1 MCDHIFKVLLTNDYI
16 RILDH
21 HVKPSIKGQMYCNLH
36 DSFEHSIESC
46 NMFHQIVQS
55 AIDKGRLKFLKTHVY
70 DQSTVIG
77 FDGKKWLHRLPQA
90 ILFKDVQVHTED
102 GGIKSSSK

>member
-1 MCDHIFKVLLTNDYI
+1 
-16 RILDH
+16 
-21 HVKPSIKGQMYCNLH
+21 
-36 DSFEHSIESC
+36 
-46 NMFHQIVQS
+46 MFHQIVQS

-77 FDGKKWLHRLPQA
+77 FDGKKRLHRLPQA